1 MSFPNTSGFDDV
13 SQGRAWILI
22 QVKYANRCCN
32 PTCPNWIAENSRAF
46 WLKGIGI
53 RCMSC
58 SGITRDDGDR
68 QYDPWAEDDEMRS
81 AFARY
86 VRSKQTT
93 RKVSSGYV
101 THTPG
106 IIAALSITDEMRK
119 YEAVKKYGIEK
130 IIDELNAKL
139 IDRSKRGNELF
150 EVDLFQPSI
159 ARILQYT
166 DPSTG
171 EIYADFVPVEDDWK
185 QIPIDSADAAM
196 AWKFYLTEE
205 EYDGLSVEG

>member
-1 MSFPNTSGFDDV
+1 MSFPNTEGFDDV

-46 WLKGIGI
+46 WRKGIGI

-119 YEAVKKYGIEK
+119 YEAVQKYGIEK
-130 IIDELNAKL
+130 IIDELDAKL

-150 EVDLFQPSI
+150 EVDLFEPSN
-159 ARILQYT
+159 AKILRYT
-166 DPSTG
+166 DPSTN
-171 EIYADFVPVEDDWK
+171 EVYADFVPDE
-185 QIPIDSADAAM
+185 IDNADAAM